1 MSVVTHDEVRRELV
15 EFLGQRQPDVVREW
29 SLLRTFA
36 EQRTVDA
43 MGGCT
48 ELLNSVLRAVRD
60 GQEHDPEAA
69 GFDDVRPML
78 RACAGGGA
86 SRRLDLL
93 ALKEP
98 LLRLW
103 WEHRAAA
110 PAVTDGALALSSAVD
125 ALRMVQLQEELTAGT
140 ETISMQ
146 SQQLTEL
153 STPVIKLWDGV
164 LAVPLIGTL
173 DSTRSQSA
181 TEGLLEQV
189 VVQQAKVAILDIT
202 GVPTVDTMVAQHLLN
217 TTMAARLMGVECVLS
232 GIRPQIAQTMVQLG
246 IDLGDLVT
254 KASLADALSYALR
267 KTGLAVV
274 PADQG

>member
-1 MSVVTHDEVRRELV
+1 MSVVTNDEVRRELV
-15 EFLGQRQPDVVREW
+15 EFLDQRQPDVVREW

-43 MGGCT
+43 VGGCT
-48 ELLNSVLRAVRD
+48 ELLNSLRRAARD
-60 GQEHDPEAA
+60 GQEQNPAAA

-78 RACAGGGA
+78 RASAGGGA

-93 ALKEP
+93 SLKEP

-103 WEHRAAA
+103 WEHRAGT

-125 ALRMVQLQEELTAGT
+125 ALRMVQLEEELTAGT

-146 SQQLTEL
+146 RQQLTEL

-181 TEGLLEQV
+181 TESLLEQV

-202 GVPTVDTMVAQHLLN
+202 GVPTVDTMVAQHLLK

-254 KASLADALSYALR
+254 KASLADALSYALQ

-274 PADQG
+274 SADQG